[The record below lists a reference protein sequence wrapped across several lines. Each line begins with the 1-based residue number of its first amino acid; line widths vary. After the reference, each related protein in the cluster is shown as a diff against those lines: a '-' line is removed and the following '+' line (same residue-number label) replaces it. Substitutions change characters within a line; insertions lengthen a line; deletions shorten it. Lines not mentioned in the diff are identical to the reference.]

1 MARLTVNL
9 SLVGVNEERSLPHTS
24 LEKFIR
30 ATNLRVAFIHAAYII
45 SRASP
50 SFALEGLA
58 RETTAYMRIV
68 VTRRGFPSHI
78 N

>member
-50 SFALEGLA
+50 SFA
-58 RETTAYMRIV
+58 
-68 VTRRGFPSHI
+68 
-78 N
+78 